1 MLRVKYILLVK
12 HFEGQASKD
21 EEQEIELW
29 RNENIINNLTYLRL
43 KRVWGESSK
52 RELLVSKSQKE
63 EKMWKNIIDKII
75 SEEEPVQESGTIWSG
90 SGRSGGMVKLHELLS
105 ECESLVVRAGG
116 HAAAAGRR
124 AGVDAIHG
132 NHRIP

>member
-43 KRVWGESSK
+43 KRVWEESSK
-52 RELLVSKSQKE
+52 RELLVNKSQKE

-75 SEEEPVQESGTIWSG
+75 SEEEPVQTG
-90 SGRSGGMVKLHELLS
+90 SK
-105 ECESLVVRAGG
+105 
-116 HAAAAGRR
+116 
-124 AGVDAIHG
+124 
-132 NHRIP
+132 

>member
-12 HFEGQASKD
+12 HFEGRASKD

-43 KRVWGESSK
+43 KRVWEEGSK
-52 RELLVSKSQKE
+52 RELLVNKSQKE

-75 SEEEPVQESGTIWSG
+75 SEEEPVQTG
-90 SGRSGGMVKLHELLS
+90 SK
-105 ECESLVVRAGG
+105 
-116 HAAAAGRR
+116 
-124 AGVDAIHG
+124 
-132 NHRIP
+132 